1 MVEQS
6 QDRISRNPSG
16 NLGVPENPNYVS
28 ECKVPMSYRILI
40 VEDEIIVAT
49 EIEYVVAEMGH
60 DPIAIA
66 ADQRSALAHAS
77 RADIALVDLNLRDGP
92 SGIGI
97 GKILAQTHGVTVLF
111 LTANPAQLGEGVPG
125 TVGVMPKPATDRDV
139 REAVEFAIA
148 HRLAAEARPP
158 RRLRLFGWGD
168 GSLASN

>member
-1 MVEQS
+1 MVERS

-16 NLGVPENPNYVS
+16 NLGVPGNPNYVS

-97 GKILAQTHGVTVLF
+97 GKILAQTHGVTVVF

-125 TVGVMPKPATDRDV
+125 TVGVLSKPVAEADLKEV
-139 REAVEFAIA
+139 INYAVE
-148 HRLAAEARPP
+148 RRRAAAAAPP
-158 RRLRLFGWGD
+158 RRLKL
-168 GSLASN
+168 